1 MLGICFSVLVIPSVF
16 YAARHGTLGSI
27 SLALLD
33 GADKAVEIA
42 VSLVGITALW
52 SGILSVLTGIGALSF
67 VSRLLAPVL
76 ARVFPDTYP
85 HGAGAEEITACISA
99 NLLGVSNA
107 ATPFALRAME
117 KMGQE
122 NGGSSVAS
130 RDMITLVLLSASGFS
145 LFPTS
150 VIALRRAAG
159 AIDPT
164 SILLPVWIV
173 SLTGAMLSVVL
184 SRLFGGGNQHG

>member
-16 YAARHGTLGSI
+16 YAVWHGTLESI
-27 SLALLD
+27 SAALFD
-33 GADKAVEIA
+33 GADKTVEIA

-76 ARVFPDTYP
+76 ARVFPDTFPY
-85 HGAGAEEITACISA
+85 GAGAEEITACISA
-99 NLLGVSNA
+99 NLLGVSGA

-117 KMGQE
+117 KMGWE
-122 NGGSSVAS
+122 NGGSPVAS

-159 AIDPT
+159 AVNPT
-164 SILLPVWIV
+164 SVLLPVWIV
-173 SLTGAMLSVVL
+173 SLTGAILSVAL
-184 SRLFGGGNQHG
+184 SRLLGGGDRHG